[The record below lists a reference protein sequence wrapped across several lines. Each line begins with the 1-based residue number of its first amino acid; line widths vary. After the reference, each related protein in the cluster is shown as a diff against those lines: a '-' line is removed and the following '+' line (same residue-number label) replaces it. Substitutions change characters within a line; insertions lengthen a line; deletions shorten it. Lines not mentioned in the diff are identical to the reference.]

1 METARDIINRQNGVM
16 YIIACA
22 LYAYLYLS
30 FRFGE
35 LFARRTPGTGTGAP
49 SPLSHRTDTG
59 RGRLLRQSSTS
70 ETVPAS
76 ASPRSGASAVSPAPS
91 APVASGILSGKSFSI
106 TGKMPVKR
114 DLMEMLI
121 RHYGGVFHRN
131 PTRGTDYLIVGES
144 RRVSG
149 KETAAQRNGVQAIT
163 LSDFAA
169 LCGVTANDICTRF
182 HLLLPI
188 ADIQAYSR
196 QKSRNKAAAAERARE
211 RRELSALKQQVAE
224 AGDIYF
230 TKPVQVVATD
240 GEGME
245 LANIVR
251 MSCTAVGDCV
261 AYTTKGESIYL
272 DDLRGCSI
280 ADLLE
285 WTDGGRGAAA

>member
-16 YIIACA
+16 YIIACVI
-22 LYAYLYLS
+22 YACIYIS
-30 FRFGE
+30 FKFGE
-35 LFARRTPGTGTGAP
+35 LFGRRTPGTENGVP

-59 RGRLLRQSSTS
+59 RGRSRRQSPTS
-70 ETVPAS
+70 ATVPAS
-76 ASPRSGASAVSPAPS
+76 ASPRSGAPAVSPAPS
-91 APVASGILSGKSFSI
+91 APVASGILSGKSFAI

-114 DLMEMLI
+114 ALLEMLI

-169 LCGVTANDICTRF
+169 LCGVTANDIFTRF
-182 HLLLPI
+182 HSLLPI

-196 QKSRNKAAAAERARE
+196 QESRRKAAASERVRE
-211 RRELSALKQQVAE
+211 RRELSALKQQVTE

-230 TKPVQVVATD
+230 PGPVQVVATD
-240 GEGME
+240 SEGME
-245 LANIVR
+245 LANVVR

-261 AYTTKGESIYL
+261 AYTTEGAAIYL
-272 DDLRGCSI
+272 DDLRACSI